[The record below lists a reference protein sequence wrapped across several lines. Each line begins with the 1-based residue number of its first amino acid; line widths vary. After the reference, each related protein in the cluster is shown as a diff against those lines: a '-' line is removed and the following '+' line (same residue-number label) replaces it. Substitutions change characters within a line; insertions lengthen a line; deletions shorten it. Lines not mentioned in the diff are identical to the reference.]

1 MDLGVIL
8 LEKRMNKDFWSDSKI
23 AVLGGGSFGTV
34 LANLAARNC
43 SEVTLYVRAEDQAR
57 AMNST
62 RMNPNYVK
70 DLVLDSKIRAVSTY
84 EKVFD
89 REQDLVIF
97 ALPSHATRQQ
107 AKVVAPFLSGSE
119 IVLHATKGIEEQS
132 LKRISQVLTEELPI
146 LRIGAISGPNLAGEI
161 AKGEPAAT
169 VVASPFEEV
178 IAAGERVLSTPEF
191 RVYTTHDLV
200 GVEWGGTLKNI
211 FAIASGILESKGLGW
226 NTKSLLLSRGLAE
239 MVRFGVAMG
248 ATPETFLGL
257 SGMGDLIATCSSSQ
271 SRNFR
276 VGYHLAKGEK
286 LQDVLEEL
294 GQVAEGVRTTKIV
307 FEFARSRNVEMPIT
321 EVVYR
326 IIEGNWTVEQG
337 LRHLMTRPQVEDA
350 WG

>member
-1 MDLGVIL
+1 MDLAAVSQ
-8 LEKRMNKDFWSDSKI
+8 EKPMKKDFWSNSKI

-34 LANLAARNC
+34 LANLAAQNC
-43 SEVTLYVRAEDQAR
+43 SQVTLYVRAEDQAR
-57 AMNST
+57 TMNAT

-70 DLVLDSKIRAVSTY
+70 DLVLDEKIRAVSSY
-84 EKVFD
+84 EKVF
-89 REQDLVIF
+89 EQDQDLIIF
-97 ALPSHATRQQ
+97 ALPSHASRAQ
-107 AKVVAPFLSGSE
+107 AKVIAPFLKGSE

-132 LKRISQVLTEELPI
+132 LKRISQVLSEELPI

-161 AKGEPAAT
+161 AKNEPAAT
-169 VVASPFEEV
+169 VVASPFDDV
-178 IAAGERVLSTPEF
+178 LLAGESVLSTPRF

-248 ATPETFLGL
+248 AAPETFLGL

-286 LQDVLEEL
+286 LEDVLKEL

-307 FEFARSRNVEMPIT
+307 YEFAKTRGVQMPIT
-321 EVVYR
+321 EAVYK
-326 IIEGNWTVEQG
+326 IVAGEWSVEEG
-337 LRHLMTRPQVEDA
+337 LKHLMTRPQVQDQ
-350 WG
+350 WV

>member
-1 MDLGVIL
+1 MI
-8 LEKRMNKDFWSDSKI
+8 KDFWSDSKV

-34 LANLAARNC
+34 LANLAAQNC
-43 SEVTLYVRAEDQAR
+43 SEVTLFVRAEDQAR

-70 DLVLDSKIRAVSTY
+70 ELVLDSKIRAVSSY
-84 EKVFD
+84 EKVFE
-89 REQDLVIF
+89 RSQDLVIF
-97 ALPSHATRQQ
+97 ALPSHATREQS
-107 AKVVAPFLSGSE
+107 KIIAPLLSGSE

-132 LKRISQVLTEELPI
+132 LKRISQVLGEELPV

-169 VVASPFEEV
+169 VVASPFDEV
-178 IAAGERVLSTPEF
+178 IEAGERVLSTPKF

-257 SGMGDLIATCSSSQ
+257 AGMGDLIATCSSSQ

-286 LQDVLEEL
+286 LEEVLSEL

-307 FEFARSRNVEMPIT
+307 FEFSRSRNVEMPIT

-326 IIEGNWTVEQG
+326 IIEGEWTVEQG
-337 LRHLMTRPQVEDA
+337 LHHLMTRPQVEDA

>member
-84 EKVFD
+84 EKVFE

>member
-1 MDLGVIL
+1 MS
-8 LEKRMNKDFWSDSKI
+8 RDFWSESRL

-70 DLVLDSKIRAVSTY
+70 NLVLDSKIRAVSSY
-84 EKVFD
+84 EKVFE
-89 REQDLVIF
+89 RPQDLVIF
-97 ALPSHATRQQ
+97 ALPSQATREQ
-107 AKVVAPFLSGSE
+107 AKLVAPLLGGSE
-119 IVLHATKGIEEQS
+119 IVLHATKGIEEHS
-132 LKRISQVLTEELPI
+132 LKRISQVLGEELPV

-161 AKGEPAAT
+161 ANGEPAAT
-169 VVASPFEEV
+169 VVASRFDEV
-178 IAAGERVLSTPEF
+178 VEAGERVLSTEQF
-191 RVYTTHDLV
+191 RVYKTADLI

-211 FAIASGILESKGLGW
+211 FAIASGMLESKGYGW
-226 NTKSLLLSRGLAE
+226 NTKSLMLSRGLAE

-248 ATPETFLGL
+248 AAPETFLGL

-286 LQDVLEEL
+286 LEEVLAEL
-294 GQVAEGVRTTKIV
+294 GQVAEGVRTTRIV
-307 FEFARSRNVEMPIT
+307 HEFARSREVEMPIT
-321 EVVYR
+321 EVIYQ
-326 IIEGNWTVEQG
+326 IIEGKWSVEQG
-337 LRHLMTRPQVEDA
+337 LAHLMTRPQVEDA